1 MKPWEEYAIKPWENY
16 SRQSLQPMTEEQRLS
31 ALDLAKQIRPQT
43 NKTFGD
49 YLAENVADAV
59 YGADRA
65 ISGATL
71 GGSDWLKRRT
81 GLGLNQDD
89 YLAMKEYNE
98 GSALPAQV
106 AGFTSEVG
114 GNILGGGGAITKGL
128 MNKGLTGLPLLTAS
142 GGIEGTVYGATGSDT
157 WGDLPKNVA
166 ISSSL
171 GTALP
176 VAFKGVGEGIKKIAS
191 PFIPSMA
198 TKGLKGGLENVVE
211 NPDSI
216 RLLNRG
222 IKSSDDV
229 ANEVLLQSRPVARD
243 INKQSANMIDDA
255 LTSRI
260 DVPEAIRNA
269 NARYGQYM
277 DLHGNDQVYSMLSPE
292 KQAKAN
298 FDKWYEGSKLFD
310 SEGNPLKLYHGTRA
324 NFDAFDI
331 NKAGQ
336 SNGNVSKIGFWLTPE
351 EQIAKDFS
359 EGWYGGET
367 PKVLSTYVNFKNPK
381 VYKNVDNTKALK
393 KVENSMKDIKDN
405 MQKIIKDY
413 SYGNMNQLRYYT
425 NSDDFYDIAKM
436 RGYSREEA
444 DAARQYWNYD
454 KQLDDLLFEQRMLKA
469 NDSYDQLMNDLDEYS
484 KFIQHVDGVK
494 DFKRGSHISDLAIT
508 NQDEAVSK
516 LKEKLKKEGYDSI
529 IVENTNRDTQNV
541 GRNVSQYIAFEP
553 NQIKSVNNSGAWSSS
568 PSLSD
573 AGWKPEPYIGS
584 LYEGLNPYQAKSLK
598 GAIVRGGEKLENG
611 AKLGSVDHLNKIKQ
625 DINTQISDLQVKS
638 NRDGDVRLLE
648 ILKHKVDDNLPAGL
662 KAVDKGY
669 EKAKRLESAFDRGK
683 HYNPN
688 NVEGADYINE
698 LSPLEKN
705 AFAQG
710 LFKRI
715 NNNSLANKNL
725 AKTAMDYDNTL
736 ADVLSSDKYNELTRN
751 LNKQSVMF
759 DRLAGLG
766 RKAESKLNT
775 PEAQRFF
782 GREQLESKGSLL
794 GSTLDWID
802 SVIRKKYYTD
812 AGKYLLNPNY
822 NGELS
827 AMGKV
832 FNSADALADYLST
845 KNPLLGSGLSATA
858 LRNLTN
864 GND

>member
-1 MKPWEEYAIKPWENY
+1 MGVNKMKPWEEYAIKPWENY
-16 SRQSLQPMTEEQRLS
+16 SRQTLQPMTEEQRLS
-31 ALDLAKQIRPQT
+31 ALELAKGIRPQT
-43 NKTFGD
+43 DKTFGD

-89 YLAMKEYNE
+89 YLAMKEYNN
-98 GSALPAQV
+98 GSALPAQA
-106 AGFTSEVG
+106 AGFVADIG
-114 GNILGGGGAITKGL
+114 GNVLGGGGAIAKGL
-128 MNKGLTGLPLLTAS
+128 MNKGLTGLPLLMAS
-142 GGIEGTVYGATGSDT
+142 SGVEGAVYGATGSDT

-166 ISSSL
+166 ISGSL

-277 DLHGNDQVYSMLSPE
+277 DLHGADEVFDLAPTTKQILEYPAESNFNSPQWKLSDE
-292 KQAKAN
+292 ESADILLKKAKDSGIDVFGDIKHYTKKGDRGQYVRTLSNTLERPDLKYTMDVKNSKGDWVKRDYLAKKYN
-298 FDKWYEGSKLFD
+298 ETTKEGKKPFFDFIVTEDG
-310 SEGNPLKLYHGTRA
+310 KLY
-324 NFDAFDI
+324 
-331 NKAGQ
+331 NKF
-336 SNGNVSKIGFWLTPE
+336 K
-351 EQIAKDFS
+351 
-359 EGWYGGET
+359 
-367 PKVLSTYVNFKNPK
+367 PKKL
-381 VYKNVDNTKALK
+381 
-393 KVENSMKDIKDN
+393 
-405 MQKIIKDY
+405 DY
-413 SYGNMNQLRYYT
+413 IDNQLKNSPQDVSLTGKLIGAEPTHGQPMNYY
-425 NSDDFYDIAKM
+425 NNIPL
-436 RGYSREEA
+436 
-444 DAARQYWNYD
+444 N
-454 KQLDDLLFEQRMLKA
+454 
-469 NDSYDQLMNDLDEYS
+469 N
-484 KFIQHVDGVK
+484 
-494 DFKRGSHISDLAIT
+494 
-508 NQDEAVSK
+508 
-516 LKEKLKKEGYDSI
+516 
-529 IVENTNRDTQNV
+529 IV
-541 GRNVSQYIAFEP
+541 
-553 NQIKSVNNSGAWSSS
+553 VNNNLPRIS
-568 PSLSD
+568 
-573 AGWKPEPYIGS
+573 S
-584 LYEGLNPYQAKSLK
+584 LYEGLTDFQSGRLDNAIKTGFSKTNAKQGSL
-598 GAIVRGGEKLENG
+598 E
-611 AKLGSVDHLNKIKQ
+611 SMNKVKQEINEQIKKAQVTDKPSEVLQLQ
-625 DINTQISDLQVKS
+625 D
-638 NRDGDVRLLE
+638 
-648 ILKHKVDDNLPAGL
+648 LKKKFDSAMPEGL

-669 EKAKRLESAFDRGK
+669 EKAKRLESAFDRGT

-688 NVEGADYINE
+688 NVDGADYINE

-794 GSTLDWID
+794 GSALDLID
-802 SVIRKKYYTD
+802 SSLRRNYYTN
-812 AGKYLLNPNY
+812 AGKNLLNPNY

-832 FNSADALADYLST
+832 FNSADALANYLST
-845 KNPLLGSGLSATA
+845 QNPLLGSGLSATA
-858 LRNLTN
+858 LKNISNRN
-864 GND
+864 D

>member
-1 MKPWEEYAIKPWENY
+1 MGVNTMKPWEKYT
-16 SRQSLQPMTEEQRLS
+16 RQSLQPMTEEQRLS

-43 NKTFGD
+43 DNTFGD
-49 YLAENVADAV
+49 YLAQNVADAV

-71 GGSDWLKRRT
+71 GGYDWLKRKT

-89 YLAMKEYNE
+89 YLAMKKYNE

-114 GNILGGGGAITKGL
+114 GNILGGGGAIAKGL
-128 MNKGLTGLPLLTAS
+128 MNKGLTGLPLLMAS
-142 GGIEGTVYGATGSDT
+142 GGLESAVYGATGSDT
-157 WGDLPKNVA
+157 LGDLPKNVA
-166 ISSSL
+166 ISGSL
-171 GTALP
+171 GTVMP
-176 VAFKGVGEGIKKIAS
+176 VAFKGIGAGVKKLAS

-243 INKQSANMIDDA
+243 INKQSANMIDEA

-269 NARYGQYM
+269 NARYGKYM
-277 DLHGNDQVYSMLSPE
+277 DEHGADQIYSMLSPE

-298 FDKWYEGSKLFD
+298 FDRWYEGSKLFD

-553 NQIKSVNNSGAWSSS
+553 NQIKSVNNSGAWSNS

-573 AGWKPEPYIGS
+573 AGWKPDPYIGS
-584 LYEGLNPYQAKSLK
+584 LYDGLTPFQ
-598 GAIVRGGEKLENG
+598 
-611 AKLGSVDHLNKIKQ
+611 
-625 DINTQISDLQVKS
+625 S
-638 NRDGDVRLLE
+638 NRLDNAIKTGFSKTNAKQGSLE
-648 ILKHKVDDNLPAGL
+648 SMNKVKQEINEQIKKAQVTDKPSEVLQLQDLKKKFDSSMPEGL

-669 EKAKRLESAFDRGK
+669 EKAKRLESAFDRGT

-688 NVEGADYINE
+688 NVEGADYISE

-705 AFAQG
+705 AFTQG

-794 GSTLDWID
+794 GSALDLLD
-802 SVIRKKYYTD
+802 SNLRRRYYTN
-812 AGKYLLNPNY
+812 AGKNLLNPNY

-832 FNSADALADYLST
+832 FNSADALANYLST
-845 KNPLLGSGLSATA
+845 QNPLLGSGLSATA

>member
-1 MKPWEEYAIKPWENY
+1 MKPWEKYKIK
-16 SRQSLQPMTEEQRLS
+16 SVQPMTEEQRLS

-49 YLAENVADAV
+49 SLSEDMADLL

-71 GGSDWLKRRT
+71 GGYDWLKRKT

-114 GNILGGGGAITKGL
+114 GNILGGGGAIAKGL
-128 MNKGLTGLPLLTAS
+128 MNKGLTGLPLLMAS
-142 GGIEGTVYGATGSDT
+142 GGLESAVYGATGSDT
-157 WGDLPKNVA
+157 LGDLPKNVA
-166 ISSSL
+166 ISGSL
-171 GTALP
+171 GTAMP
-176 VAFKGVGEGIKKIAS
+176 VAFKGIGAGVKKLAS

-277 DLHGNDQVYSMLSPE
+277 DEHGADEVFDFTPTKEQLLKYPPQSKFNKNLNYSIEDATEKLRQKAEEMGATIYNDDITNVNKRLGAGHFKNIDSVRSINKTISDSDLSFSQNV
-292 KQAKAN
+292 KGVDRDYFVKK
-298 FDKWYEGSKLFD
+298 FDKLNTLFSNKNLEKIFD
-310 SEGNPLKLYHGTRA
+310 KASEG
-324 NFDAFDI
+324 
-331 NKAGQ
+331 
-336 SNGNVSKIGFWLTPE
+336 
-351 EQIAKDFS
+351 
-359 EGWYGGET
+359 YG
-367 PKVLSTYVNFKNPK
+367 V
-381 VYKNVDNTKALK
+381 
-393 KVENSMKDIKDN
+393 
-405 MQKIIKDY
+405 
-413 SYGNMNQLRYYT
+413 
-425 NSDDFYDIAKM
+425 
-436 RGYSREEA
+436 
-444 DAARQYWNYD
+444 
-454 KQLDDLLFEQRMLKA
+454 LDDLNSLTKSEKLDIFKKFAGEYKKHLGKYKNGTLFGVPEIPDNVWNQLSDKQREAIKGNPDTFTSLL
-469 NDSYDQLMNDLDEYS
+469 SYFD
-484 KFIQHVDGVK
+484 
-494 DFKRGSHISDLAIT
+494 KR
-508 NQDEAVSK
+508 VSK
-516 LKEKLKKEGYDSI
+516 DRDFVSFVIKQGDQVFNQFDTDMNYISNILNKNPTNNASVSGYVLEPTGSGYVATSPKPNNNIPYYDIVVNPKL
-529 IVENTNRDTQNV
+529 
-541 GRNVSQYIAFEP
+541 P
-553 NQIKSVNNSGAWSSS
+553 HVN
-568 PSLSD
+568 
-573 AGWKPEPYIGS
+573 S
-584 LYEGLNPYQAKSLK
+584 LYDGLNPYQAKSLK
-598 GAIVRGGEKLENG
+598 GAIARGGEKLENG

-625 DINTQISDLQVKS
+625 DINAQIGDLADKPE
-638 NRDGDVRLLE
+638 RAGDVRLLE
-648 ILKHKVDDNLPAGL
+648 ILKHKVDDNAPTGL
-662 KAVDKGY
+662 KSVDKGY
-669 EKAKRLESAFDRGK
+669 EKAKRLESAFDRGT

-688 NVEGADYINE
+688 NVEGADYISE

-705 AFAQG
+705 AFTQG

-794 GSTLDWID
+794 GSALDLLD
-802 SVIRKKYYTD
+802 SNLRRRYYTN

-832 FNSADALADYLST
+832 FNSADALANYLST
-845 KNPLLGSGLSATA
+845 QNPLLGSGLSATA

-864 GND
+864 GNN